1 MKEIDNLWDTGKEGD
16 NPKSSSDDGDSTL
29 DLSETSPK
37 KDVKEINLAL
47 PEESKTDENE
57 EDWAIPLAEE
67 VDGLNLK
74 TIGIVGT
81 VVILLLT
88 GTLFFLLNETSA
100 EIKVPNERYDEQI
113 NYNVNGFLNFDSNL
127 DVPIPFGFLD
137 NDIVINNLDITFQ
150 GELSLGIEGPRHVE
164 KDGYGETKNSL
175 FRKYIE
181 QNLDDVD
188 GTITEEGSEPA
199 ELKNSKISG

>member
-1 MKEIDNLWDTGKEGD
+1 MKEIDNLWDTGKESD
-16 NPKSSSDDGDSTL
+16 NPNSSSDDGDSTL

-47 PEESKTDENE
+47 PEESNTDENE

-88 GTLFFLLNETSA
+88 GTLFSC
-100 EIKVPNERYDEQI
+100 
-113 NYNVNGFLNFDSNL
+113 
-127 DVPIPFGFLD
+127 
-137 NDIVINNLDITFQ
+137 
-150 GELSLGIEGPRHVE
+150 
-164 KDGYGETKNSL
+164 
-175 FRKYIE
+175 
-181 QNLDDVD
+181 
-188 GTITEEGSEPA
+188 
-199 ELKNSKISG
+199 